1 MNDIIPIDIQN
12 KLSEKYLFNF
22 ENELLKLN
30 FDFTFLEVDDI
41 KKKQTIPSQEIIH
54 YIKNTINIYPNI
66 KPIILVLKRYMQKK
80 KLNSSYHGGLSSFS
94 LFLLVASY
102 NKHFFNENK
111 YLDKNK
117 DINNLLGQIFYGF
130 FMFYS
135 NFNFKINYI
144 DLKENNPI
152 NILNEFS
159 ESKITLIDPITGL
172 NAAKS
177 TFKLEQIKYT
187 FNNAIMVI
195 NDIFFNNI
203 NYIDNNNE
211 KDIITNLLT
220 ANNFTN
226 YFY

>member
-1 MNDIIPIDIQN
+1 
-12 KLSEKYLFNF
+12 
-22 ENELLKLN
+22 
-30 FDFTFLEVDDI
+30 
-41 KKKQTIPSQEIIH
+41 
-54 YIKNTINIYPNI
+54 
-66 KPIILVLKRYMQKK
+66 MQKK

-102 NKHFFNENK
+102 NKYFFNENK

-130 FMFYS
+130 FMFYA

-195 NDIFFNNI
+195 NDIFYKK
-203 NYIDNNNE
+203 NYIDKNNE
-211 KDIITNLLT
+211 NDIITKLLT
-220 ANNFTN
+220 SNNFTN

>member
-1 MNDIIPIDIQN
+1 
-12 KLSEKYLFNF
+12 
-22 ENELLKLN
+22 
-30 FDFTFLEVDDI
+30 
-41 KKKQTIPSQEIIH
+41 
-54 YIKNTINIYPNI
+54 
-66 KPIILVLKRYMQKK
+66 
-80 KLNSSYHGGLSSFS
+80 
-94 LFLLVASY
+94 
-102 NKHFFNENK
+102 
-111 YLDKNK
+111 
-117 DINNLLGQIFYGF
+117 
-130 FMFYS
+130 MFYA

-195 NDIFFNNI
+195 NDIFYKK
-203 NYIDNNNE
+203 NYIDKNNE
-211 KDIITNLLT
+211 NDIITKLLT
-220 ANNFTN
+220 SNNFTN